1 MKLIALGVAT
11 IAAVAV
17 GSPVAAACATSDIHI
32 KNWNWRV
39 EHRYAVTVRELT
51 NGCSEP
57 TGVQLQLVFRDG
69 SGNAIDA
76 DEFWPA
82 SSNNIAPG
90 ASFVFKWVNEW
101 NPTAKSATVTPIS
114 VRQW

>member
-1 MKLIALGVAT
+1 MKVIALGLTTFCAIVMA
-11 IAAVAV
+11 
-17 GSPVAAACATSDIHI
+17 SPVTAACSTSDIHI
-32 KNWNWRV
+32 KNWKWHV
-39 EHRYAVTVRELT
+39 EHHYAITVGELT

-69 SGNAIDA
+69 SGDA
-76 DEFWPA
+76 VDSDEFWPA
-82 SSNNIAPG
+82 STNNIAPG

-101 NPTAKSATVTPIS
+101 NPTAKSATVAPIS